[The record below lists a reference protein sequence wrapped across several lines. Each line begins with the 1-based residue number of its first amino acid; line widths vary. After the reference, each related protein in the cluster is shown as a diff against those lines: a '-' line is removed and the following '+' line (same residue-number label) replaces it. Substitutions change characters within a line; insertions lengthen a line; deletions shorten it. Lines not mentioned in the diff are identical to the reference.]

1 MPDTRIVMKISD
13 QQAAKYPAATN
24 LLKTGSRKKTEMILT
39 VLESLCEQHG
49 LSGTSPEHINLI
61 IGLSRYGT
69 SLPASALPLERP
81 FARKAET
88 EKERNIKKAEIK
100 IPTESDKKKPV
111 NKLPEEPAVE
121 KSDTPPIEPDPSLD
135 PVADPQPSE
144 ISIDG
149 MPDGLLDSMGI
160 DLM

>member
-1 MPDTRIVMKISD
+1 MSDTRIVIKISD
-13 QQAAKYPAATN
+13 QQAVKYPAATN

-39 VLESLCEQHG
+39 VLESLCIQHG

-69 SLPASALPLERP
+69 SLSASALP
-81 FARKAET
+81 FIRKAET
-88 EKERNIKKAEIK
+88 EKLMKKAEVK
-100 IPTESDKKKPV
+100 NPAESVKKKPV
-111 NKLPEEPAVE
+111 NKPPDESTVD
-121 KSDTPPIEPDPSLD
+121 KSDIPPVSPDPFSG
-135 PVADPQPSE
+135 PVTEDPQPSE
-144 ISIDG
+144 IFIDG